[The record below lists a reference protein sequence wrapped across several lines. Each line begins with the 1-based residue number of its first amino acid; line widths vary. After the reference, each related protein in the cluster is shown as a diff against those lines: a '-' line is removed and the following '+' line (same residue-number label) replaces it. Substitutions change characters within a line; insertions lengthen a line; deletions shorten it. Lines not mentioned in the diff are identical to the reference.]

1 MADKVHGLNKDRVR
15 LQKGDFSVDAALRL
29 LGPGNI
35 GGTVIFIGTVR
46 GKGPKGKVP
55 HLDYEAYGPMALRT
69 MRDIRKRAVAR
80 FHLEDMVIIHR
91 IGRIRAKGRVV
102 MIAAAAAH
110 RDAAFS
116 ACRFAI
122 EALKKEVPIFKRE
135 LGVWTTEK
143 NEKGGKTWKGKMKLG
158 GRGGGK

>member
-1 MADKVHGLNKDRVR
+1 MADKVHGRNKDRVR
-15 LQKGDFSVDAALRL
+15 LQKGDFSIDATLKL
-29 LGPGNI
+29 LGYGNI

-46 GKGPKGKVP
+46 GKGPRGKVP
-55 HLDYEAYGPMALRT
+55 HLDYEAYGPMALRK
-69 MRDIRKRAVAR
+69 MQDIRKRAVTR

-91 IGRIRAKGRVV
+91 IGRIRARGRVV

-122 EALKKEVPIFKRE
+122 EALKKGVPIFKRE
-135 LGVWTTEK
+135 LGVWT
-143 NEKGGKTWKGKMKLG
+143 GGGNKKAAR
-158 GRGGGK
+158 RGGGK